1 MPNRIIR
8 DSCKTSPSL
17 AVLSDLAERTFWRI
31 IATLDDFGRYHGSTM
46 ALLAATYPV
55 PTKGVTQK
63 RFEAAVDELAAGG
76 LIKFYEHGGRR
87 YVMSPTWQKYQRL
100 RARDSQFP
108 EPLCFVGGGHR
119 AATCPPDDGQ
129 VAVISPPSAAGVGD
143 GIGVGNGDGDG
154 PRPTPLEGFEVFWN
168 SYPKKKNKGDAEKAW
183 LALRPRPD
191 LRSRILEALTVQR
204 ESRDWLKDGGKWVP
218 YPASWL
224 RGKRWE
230 DVSDVVPFERAER
243 V

>member
-55 PTKGVTQK
+55 PTKGITQK
-63 RFEAAVDELAAGG
+63 RFEAAVAELEAGG

-119 AATCPPDDGQ
+119 AADGQ
-129 VAVISPPSAAGVGD
+129 QVADISPPSAAGVGVGD
-143 GIGVGNGDGDG
+143 GIGDGG
-154 PRPTPLEGFEVFWN
+154 GEGFEEFWRT
-168 SYPKKKNKGDAEKAW
+168 YPKKANKGDARKAW
-183 LALRPRPD
+183 ASLNPDEVLRR
-191 LRSRILEALTVQR
+191 RILLAVAAHR
-204 ESRDWLKDGGKWVP
+204 ARADWCKEDGKYIP

-224 RGKRWE
+224 RGERWE
-230 DVSDVVPFERAER
+230 DTLDAEIR
-243 V
+243 PGRTLAQILGEAP